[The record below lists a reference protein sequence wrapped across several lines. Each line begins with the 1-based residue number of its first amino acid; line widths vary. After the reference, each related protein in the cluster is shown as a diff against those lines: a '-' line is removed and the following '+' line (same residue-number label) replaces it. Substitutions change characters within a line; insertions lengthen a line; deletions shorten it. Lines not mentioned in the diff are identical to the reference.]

1 MNFGARLFDFGE
13 GEAGA
18 ARQFFG
24 RARGRDAETR
34 LLEQRHAEQPLELTR
49 RAMDARL
56 RHLARPRGDAEIAV
70 LDHGVERFELRRT
83 HQPFRIGDAFGGGA
97 ARGFAS
103 ASRNWVSERSMRPRQ
118 ISPAFVSDTPVLRR
132 SNSGESK

>member
-1 MNFGARLFDFGE
+1 MTVLPGFAATQGMHLGARLFDFGE

-34 LLEQRHAEQPLELTR
+34 LLEQWHAEYPLELTR
-49 RAMDARL
+49 GAMDARL

-70 LDHGVERFELRRT
+70 PDHSVERFELRRT
-83 HQPFRIGDAFGGGA
+83 DQPFRSGDTFGGGA
-97 ARGFAS
+97 ACGFT
-103 ASRNWVSERSMRPRQ
+103 ERVAQLGQRALDAAQTDFPR
-118 ISPAFVSDTPVLRR
+118 LC
-132 SNSGESK
+132 